1 MSFSFIYLIFLLN
14 GTHFCTTLTSTYVVL
29 VNICRSLY
37 VVWLLW
43 LVSLAF
49 PCNLKTIKHID
60 ETCFFMALYSYF
72 EKDQYAMALPNKV
85 FHCILYS
92 MVMSNFWAFTCW
104 TFLTNY
110 LWNPCLYSFIYYS
123 DTYSKG

>member
-49 PCNLKTIKHID
+49 PCNLKTIKHIA

>member
-49 PCNLKTIKHID
+49 PCNLKTIKHIA

-85 FHCILYS
+85 FHPILYS

-110 LWNPCLYSFIYYS
+110 LWNVCLYSFIYYS